1 MARALVFAIFAN
13 LFLLFLAVA
22 FNGSVFAAVGSAY
35 VDSKNQFSINP
46 PAGWTVDS
54 SGAYSTAVILYGPTD
69 SNFRINMNVVVQA
82 TSLSLSAYVAG
93 SKSQLSTGFT
103 NYQLVSETPM
113 TIGGVA
119 ADELVNT
126 FTQGSY
132 SIEDK
137 QDYLVQNGN
146 AYVITST
153 ALQSNYNTYQ
163 ASFNESVQTFQT
175 TTPAFPWLLVIL
187 PGVIAAVVAVGLA
200 IFFVRRRGRANIP
213 LPMQQPMPQPPPSNP
228 PSQS

>member
-1 MARALVFAIFAN
+1 MFIILTSVFILLLAITF
-13 LFLLFLAVA
+13 
-22 FNGSVFAAVGSAY
+22 STTVFAAVQSTAY

-54 SGAYSTAVILYGPTD
+54 SGAYGTAVILYGPTD
-69 SNFRINMNVVVQA
+69 SNFRINMNIIVQA
-82 TSLSLSAYVAG
+82 TSLTLSAYVAG
-93 SKSQLSTGFT
+93 SKSQLSTGLT
-103 NYQLVSETPM
+103 NYALVSETLT
-113 TIGGVA
+113 TIGGVP

-132 SIEDK
+132 SIKDQ

-153 ALQSNYNTYQ
+153 ALQTDYGTYQ
-163 ASFNESVQTFQT
+163 PSFNESVQTFQIT
-175 TTPAFPWLLVIL
+175 APAFPWLLVIL

-200 IFFVRRRGRANIP
+200 VFFMRRRGRVTVP
-213 LPMQQPMPQPPPSNP
+213 PPPSMPEVAPGSP
-228 PSQS
+228 PSSPPQTG